1 MRKIQGISAVP
12 KTRKTTTSSPN
23 TEEENYVANGNT
35 WESATVNVR
44 LSGRGNYILAKL
56 RLLNPNSPKTLLAK
70 EILEKALIE
79 VDEKITGL

>member
-1 MRKIQGISAVP
+1 MP
-12 KTRKTTTSSPN
+12 KTRKNASPPFGA
-23 TEEENYVANGNT
+23 EGESYIANGNT